1 MITLELPDQTRELC
15 TTSGDTIEDLLVAAG
30 VNPAEVIVVRDGV
43 LLPEDTSTSDGDH
56 LRVISIV
63 HGG

>member
-1 MITLELPDQTRELC
+1 MITLELPDLTRELC
-15 TTSGDTIEDLLVAAG
+15 ITSGDTIEDLLLTAG

-43 LLPEDTSTSDGDH
+43 LLPEDTPLSDGDH

>member
-15 TTSGDTIEDLLVAAG
+15 TLSGDTIEDLLVTAG

-43 LLPEDTSTSDGDH
+43 LLPEDTPLSDGDH

>member
-15 TTSGDTIEDLLVAAG
+15 TTSASTIEDLLVTAG
-30 VNPAEVIVVRDGV
+30 LNPAEVIVVRDGV
-43 LLPEDTSTSDGDH
+43 LLPEDTLLSDGDH

>member
-1 MITLELPDQTRELC
+1 MITLELPDLTRKLC
-15 TTSGDTIEDLLVAAG
+15 SPSGDTIEELLVAAG

-43 LLPEDTSTSDGDH
+43 LLPEDTPLSDGDH

>member
-1 MITLELPDQTRELC
+1 MITLELPEATRHIDGEPD
-15 TTSGDTIEDLLVAAG
+15 GTIEDLLVAAG

-43 LLPEDTSTSDGDH
+43 LIPEDLPATDGDH